1 MTDYKP
7 PSFNQLKKLGH
18 IQTGWPSLSFPILW
32 LFQNLTYISHLQS
45 HHMTA
50 DQLWSGGFTPP
61 FYTFTLFHKC
71 RKPGG
76 HYLTDIIF
84 QHFVVRGCPRLLR
97 WCWWSTVLFSSL
109 HTTCREVTN
118 SQASFAVLN
127 QPESC
132 CCFQEVCQWDIL
144 VFSCLEGKHLSH

>member
-1 MTDYKP
+1 MTHYKP

-45 HHMTA
+45 HRMTA
-50 DQLWSGGFTPP
+50 DQLWSGGSTPP
-61 FYTFTLFHKC
+61 FYTFMLFHKC
-71 RKPGG
+71 SKPGG

-84 QHFVVRGCPRLLR
+84 QHFVVPDQDVRGY
-97 WCWWSTVLFSSL
+97 SDGAGGVQSFFSSL

-118 SQASFAVLN
+118 SQTSFAVLN

-132 CCFQEVCQWDIL
+132 CCFQEVCQ
-144 VFSCLEGKHLSH
+144 